1 MNLGSICLMFEPF
14 AAGVDFTQ
22 LFLTSARS
30 LARPFLS
37 PSPRPEMWDT
47 SCCKSVSVFS
57 QH

>member
-47 SCCKSVSVFS
+47 SCCKSG
-57 QH
+57 QR